1 MRKSFPLL
9 IIIAAIVAMGALA
22 KWRLGGEEHQ
32 HGGRAAKPLAVE
44 LVEVRVQPTP
54 VFLRGVGQVHSE
66 HSVQI
71 RPQVGGQLREVYFTE
86 GAEVKK
92 GRRLFLI
99 DPVPYQTTLEAAR
112 AELAYAKEQAKRL
125 APLAG
130 KEYVTTQEYDNARI
144 AVDKAGA
151 ALKQAEINLAYTD
164 VTAPIAGR
172 TGSLGAKVGDLVA
185 PGDAVALV
193 SINQL
198 RPILVYYNIPQQD
211 LAVLRRYQAEG
222 GIRVFITHE
231 DGSGA
236 LGEGDLVF
244 VDNSV
249 NADTGTVLL
258 KARLANDDETLW
270 PGQYVGVRTRLTVQS
285 DAVVIP
291 QSAVQTGQNGNFV
304 YAVENGEAVIKGV
317 QVDRQVDDMA
327 VIASGLKVG
336 ETVVRR
342 APRNLRPGVKVVPI
356 DASAAKAAGSKS

>member
-1 MRKSFPLL
+1 MRKFLPLL
-9 IIIAAIVAMGALA
+9 IIVVTVVALGALA
-22 KWRLGGEEHQ
+22 AWRLAGDEPRHE
-32 HGGRAAKPLAVE
+32 GRAAKPLAVE
-44 LVEVRVQPTP
+44 LATARVQPMP
-54 VFLRGVGQVHSE
+54 VFLRAVGQVRSE

-71 RPQVGGQLREVYFTE
+71 RPQVSGQLRAIYFTE
-86 GAEVKK
+86 GAEVKNSQ
-92 GRRLFLI
+92 RLFLI
-99 DPVPYQTTLEAAR
+99 DPVPYETTLSAAK

-144 AVDKAGA
+144 AVDKARA
-151 ALKQAEINLAYTD
+151 ALKQAEINLAYTAIQ
-164 VTAPIAGR
+164 APIAGR

-185 PGDAVALV
+185 PGDAAALV

-211 LAVLRRYQAEG
+211 LATLRSYRAKG

-236 LGEGDLVF
+236 LGEGELVF
-244 VDNSV
+244 VDNNV
-249 NADTGTVLL
+249 NTDTGTVLL
-258 KARLANDDETLW
+258 KARLTNDDEALW
-270 PGQYVGVRTRLTVQS
+270 PGQYVGVRTRLTVQAN
-285 DAVVIP
+285 AVVIP

-304 YAVENGEAVIKGV
+304 YVVENGGAAIRTVLI
-317 QVDRQVDDMA
+317 DRQVEDLA
-327 VIASGLKVG
+327 VVTSGLEGG

-356 DASAAKAAGSKS
+356 GESANEAVGQ